1 MNGHDVTADALR
13 MGANAARDLVAALRG
28 EGHDDDTIHDTAEGE
43 LSFHDAIS
51 RALAEIDECEV
62 MGLGLS
68 VKLGEFS
75 ARKARCESRAARLR
89 GLIEQAMVVAD
100 LSAIKLPTA
109 TLTVKAVP
117 PKAIVTDEAQLPAR
131 FWMSPP
137 PVLDK
142 TAINDAVKAG
152 EAIPGVS
159 MTNGTTSLQIRRA

>member
-43 LSFHDAIS
+43 LSLHDAIS

-68 VKLGEFS
+68 AKIGEFS
-75 ARKARCESRAARLR
+75 ARKERCEFRADRLR

-109 TLTVKAVP
+109 TLTVKAIP

-131 FWMSPP
+131 FWRSPP

>member
-43 LSFHDAIS
+43 LSLHDAIS

-68 VKLGEFS
+68 AKLGEFS

-89 GLIEQAMVVAD
+89 GLIEQAMFISGLNTA
-100 LSAIKLPTA
+100 KRPTA
-109 TLTVKAVP
+109 TLSIKTVA
-117 PKAIVTDEAQLPAR
+117 PKVVIADESAIPSRFYKTPA
-131 FWMSPP
+131 

-142 TAINDAVKAG
+142 KAINEAVARGEEVAG
-152 EAIPGVS
+152 TAKD
-159 MTNGTTSLQIRRA
+159 NGGISLQIRRT